1 MPDDNGYDHQTLL
14 EGARRN
20 LEHEEA
26 RRQGA
31 MRTVR
36 WWAAGCLAVATLHG
50 TLPFELLT
58 GMESPVVRGM
68 VICLA
73 ASLCGWC
80 WAAWGAVRRLRPR
93 PLTSRSVSWRLAY
106 LGGETV
112 DARRELH
119 EMWGDPDDTKHS
131 DGIVF
136 SLAKEANEADRFAKE
151 VYRLVR
157 RACLVTGIAT
167 VASMVIAVLGW
178 SL

>member
-1 MPDDNGYDHQTLL
+1 MPAADGYDHQTLL

-36 WWAAGCLAVATLHG
+36 WWAAGCLAVTTLHG
-50 TLPFELLT
+50 ALPFELLA
-58 GMESPVVRGM
+58 GLESPAARGV

-73 ASLCGWC
+73 ASLCGWG

-93 PLTSRSVSWRLAY
+93 PWTAPSVSWRSAY
-106 LGGETV
+106 LKGDTV

-119 EMWGDPDDTKHS
+119 EMWGDPDDPDVNKGVAS
-131 DGIVF
+131 YV
-136 SLAKEANEADRFAKE
+136 AVEVKEADRFVEE

-157 RACLVTGIAT
+157 RACLVTGAAAA
-167 VASMVIAVLGW
+167 ASLGIIVLGW

>member
-1 MPDDNGYDHQTLL
+1 MLDDNGYDHQTLL
-14 EGARRN
+14 QGARRN

-50 TLPFELLT
+50 TLPFELLA

-93 PLTSRSVSWRLAY
+93 SLIAPSVSWRLAY

-112 DARRELH
+112 NARRELH
-119 EMWGDPDDTKHS
+119 ELWGDPDNPEHG
-131 DGIVF
+131 DGVVI
-136 SLAKEANEADRFAKE
+136 SLVAEANEADRFAKE

-157 RACLVTGIAT
+157 RACLVTGLAA
-167 VASMVIAVLGW
+167 VASLVTAVLGW
-178 SL
+178 SI